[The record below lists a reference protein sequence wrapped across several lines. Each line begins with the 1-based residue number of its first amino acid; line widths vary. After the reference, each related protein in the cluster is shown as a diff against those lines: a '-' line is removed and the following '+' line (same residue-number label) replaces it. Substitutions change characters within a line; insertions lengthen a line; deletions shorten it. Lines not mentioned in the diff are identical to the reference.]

1 MLTLHSWPT
10 PNGHKIHILL
20 EELTERGALERE
32 QWQVLPVDI
41 GKGEQ
46 FADAFLAISPN
57 NKIPALT
64 DDDPDDGDSQQLTVF
79 ESGAIMMYLAQK
91 HQHFIPSPIQVRAY
105 YQVMQWLMFQMAGFG
120 PMLGQ
125 AHHFRSYAPET
136 IQYGIDRY
144 TNEGKRLYAVV
155 DRQLQQSGGW
165 LAADS
170 YSIADMAVF
179 PWTRSHDKQG
189 IDLNDYPALQTWHH
203 TIAERPAVQR
213 GVQTLANLRRPL
225 LDEQAKEVLWGKQQY
240 TSRQSR

>member
-20 EELTERGALERE
+20 EELTERGALQPEE
-32 QWQVLPVDI
+32 WQVQPVDI
-41 GKGEQ
+41 GKGDQ
-46 FADAFLAISPN
+46 FSDRFLAISPN

-64 DDDPDDGDSQQLTVF
+64 DDDPDDGDSEPVTIF

-125 AHHFRSYAPET
+125 AHHFRSYAPEK

-144 TNEGKRLYAVV
+144 TSEGRRLYGVV
-155 DRQLQQSGGW
+155 NRQLQKNGGW
-165 LAADS
+165 LASDS

-179 PWTRSHDKQG
+179 PWTRSHEKQG
-189 IDLNDYPALQTWHH
+189 IDLNDYPALQTWHS

-213 GVQTLANLRRPL
+213 GVQILADLRRPL
-225 LDEQAKEVLWGKQQY
+225 TDDAAREALWGKQQY
-240 TSRQSR
+240 TPRPAQ

>member
-1 MLTLHSWPT
+1 MLTLYSWPT

-32 QWQVLPVDI
+32 QWQVLPIDI

-64 DDDPDDGDSQQLTVF
+64 DDDPDDGDSQPLSVF

-105 YQVMQWLMFQMAGFG
+105 YHVMQWLMFQMAGFG

-125 AHHFRSYAPET
+125 AHHFRSYAPEK
-136 IQYGIDRY
+136 IQYSINRY
-144 TNEGKRLYAVV
+144 TNEARRLYGVV
-155 DRQLQQSGGW
+155 DRQLQKNGGW
-165 LAADS
+165 LASDS

-179 PWTRSHDKQG
+179 PWTRSHEKQG
-189 IDLNDYPALQTWHH
+189 VDLDDYPALKAWHH

-213 GVQTLANLRRPL
+213 GVQTLANLHRPL
-225 LDEQAKEVLWGKQQY
+225 LDEQAKEALWGKQQY